1 MNNSPYIGSSEFKQ
15 WVFCP
20 RHWYLLRTT
29 GKRAQGPQIP
39 TVRRGVEYHTAKS
52 REVINV
58 QKKQSAFVTA
68 AVLGGIAC
76 IIWLLS

>member
-15 WVFCP
+15 WAFCP

-29 GKRAQGPQIP
+29 GKRASGPA
-39 TVRRGVEYHTAKS
+39 VRRGVEFHTRKS
-52 REVINV
+52 KEVINV

-68 AVLGGIAC
+68 VILGGIAC